1 VINQLLES
9 LFLPLQNK
17 KQRKILMK
25 NSIFTTLLGKTKKYL
40 DQNIFLKIKK
50 TLKASNYVGMLKLS
64 NYSKKNKS
72 VFANTLKICKTII
85 WVYRVSKACYLA
97 VNAFVYIYKM
107 LM

>member
-1 VINQLLES
+1 M
-9 LFLPLQNK
+9 K
-17 KQRKILMK
+17 K
-25 NSIFTTLLGKTKKYL
+25 SIVTTLLEKTKKYFDL
-40 DQNIFLKIKK
+40 NIFSKIKK

-64 NYSKKNKS
+64 NCSKKNKS

-85 WVYRVSKACYLA
+85 LVYRVSKACYLA